1 MANRRPDLLVII
13 GGAVIFIIGVGYLLL
28 YLFGTTYQEKLKTTP
43 QANLTMLPADVVP
56 TINNSYL
63 VISPTVTPTPSQE
76 TGARFQVDNYV
87 QIIGTGGNG
96 LRLRSNPGTDALV
109 IFVAAESE
117 VFKVVAGPTQTGSY
131 DWWQLVAPYDSS
143 RQGWAAGEYLSSVTP

>member
-1 MANRRPDLLVII
+1 MANRKPDLLVII

-56 TINNSYL
+56 TIDNSYL
-63 VISPTVTPTPSQE
+63 VILPTITPSPIQV
-76 TGARFQVDNYV
+76 TSARFQVDSYV

-96 LRLRSNPGTDALV
+96 LRLRANPGTDALV
-109 IFVAAESE
+109 NFVAAESE
-117 VFKVVAGPTQTGSY
+117 VFKVVAGPTQASSY
-131 DWWQLVAPYDSS
+131 DWWHLVAPYDSS
-143 RQGWAAGEYLSSVTP
+143 RQGWAAGEFLSSVTP